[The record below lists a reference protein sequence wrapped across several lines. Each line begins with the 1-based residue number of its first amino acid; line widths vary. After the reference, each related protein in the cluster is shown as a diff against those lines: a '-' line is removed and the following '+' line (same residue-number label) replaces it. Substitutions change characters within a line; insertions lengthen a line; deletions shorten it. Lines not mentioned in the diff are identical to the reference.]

1 METKTKHKIEPYFK
15 VGTIFNKINGK
26 YNVNNPL
33 FNSIKIKFPSRL
45 NAMAIDPSLIL
56 PNKDGI
62 YTAGEVVFSIGLY
75 KVVSIE
81 SRPGNLI
88 EISDRSKRKSLILHA
103 ALLMKKA
110 LAFKGGLFIDV
121 NNQDEIKHAG
131 LGSSSGLIAGVAC
144 AINELYGSLISSQN
158 LVKYLAQN
166 HGEEIEDDNEHLCPV
181 QCLGGA
187 AAAGLFKAGM
197 LVITGKNTVVATS
210 IIPKKYKVVIGVPKD
225 YIPLDSKKL
234 FELEIKNIQNF
245 INTGKKMNTK
255 IAYNVLHKMLPA
267 MISGDISSVG
277 DVIYD
282 YRFNMGSINNC
293 SFTYPK
299 LIKLAKNLS
308 TLKKN
313 KIAPIL
319 SLSSVGPGF
328 FVITENVVACK
339 NYFEKFGL
347 YTVITNIE
355 NDGYQIL

>member
-1 METKTKHKIEPYFK
+1 METKIKHKIELYFK
-15 VGTIFNKINGK
+15 VGTILNKVNGK

-75 KVVSIE
+75 KIVSIE

-88 EISDRSKRKSLILHA
+88 EISDRSERKSLILHA

-110 LAFKGGLFIDV
+110 LSFKGGLFIDV
-121 NNQDEIKHAG
+121 DNQDEIKHAG
-131 LGSSSGLIAGVAC
+131 LGSSSGLIASVAC
-144 AINELYGSLISSQN
+144 AINQLYGSLISSQN

-166 HGEEIEDDNEHLCPV
+166 HGEEIENNNEYLCPV

-197 LVITGKNTVVATS
+197 LIITGENTVIATS

-225 YIPLDSKKL
+225 YISLDSKKL
-234 FELEIKNIQNF
+234 FELEIKNIQKF
-245 INTGKKMNTK
+245 VNTGEKMGNK
-255 IAYNVLHKMLPA
+255 IAYNILHKMLPA
-267 MISGDISSVG
+267 MVNDDMSSIG

-293 SFTYPK
+293 SFAYPK
-299 LIKLAKNLS
+299 INKLAKDLS
-308 TLKKN
+308 ILKKN
-313 KIAPIL
+313 KLTPIL

-328 FVITENVVACK
+328 FVITEHVVDCK
-339 NYFEKFGL
+339 KYFKKVGL
-347 YTVITNIE
+347 STIVTTIE
-355 NDGYQIL
+355 NSGYKII